1 MTKEENIDY
10 LTLRGEEC
18 RLPSKEVQLIHK
30 KLKELNENEYDH
42 LKRIS
47 EPDFRLWCREVCK
60 QN

>member
-18 RLPSKEVQLIHK
+18 RLPEEEVRKIHSR
-30 KLKELNENEYDH
+30 LKELNEEKYDH

-47 EPDFRLWCREVCK
+47 EPDFRLWCKEVCS